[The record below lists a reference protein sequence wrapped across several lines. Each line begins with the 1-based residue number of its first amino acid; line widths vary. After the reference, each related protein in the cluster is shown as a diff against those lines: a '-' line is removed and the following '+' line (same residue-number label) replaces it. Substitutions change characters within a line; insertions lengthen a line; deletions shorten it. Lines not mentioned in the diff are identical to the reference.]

1 MATWRNDFSS
11 LCIAFCIFSVSQCVC
26 QLIKHYNLILSTYT
40 LNFLITQPILKC
52 THIQSQAAQDQY
64 ESLIIDTGGVMEIA
78 YIATDRENTTQE
90 ARTHQVNK
98 VKRFFII
105 IENSWECLLLESI
118 TRISIQILYIYG
130 HFKDYAI
137 W

>member
-1 MATWRNDFSS
+1 
-11 LCIAFCIFSVSQCVC
+11 
-26 QLIKHYNLILSTYT
+26 
-40 LNFLITQPILKC
+40 
-52 THIQSQAAQDQY
+52 
-64 ESLIIDTGGVMEIA
+64 MEIA

-105 IENSWECLLLESI
+105 IKNSWECLLLESI
-118 TRISIQILYIYG
+118 TRISIQILYIYS